1 MYKKAARKVRIE
13 VLWGKVQMIKNEL
26 QYIMPNEKLVNEALR
41 IALGE
46 INATSS
52 IEKFLEKLGSSMHC
66 DRIYIFEGKC
76 TS

>member
-1 MYKKAARKVRIE
+1 MYKKVARKVRIE

-26 QYIMPNEKLVNEALR
+26 QYIMSNEKLVNEALR

-52 IEKFLEKLGSSMHC
+52 IEKFLKKLGTSMHC
-66 DRIYIFEGKC
+66 DRIYIFGGKC